1 MKLDLTRKKTNKIH
15 YKRKKQDPQPNRAIA
30 YQAWLGHHSPS
41 YCRLRGRFAMAG
53 SCAQGPELR
62 GSLDVM
68 FIEAAKPKFARLK

>member
-1 MKLDLTRKKTNKIH
+1 MPWKNDVE
-15 YKRKKQDPQPNRAIA
+15 A

-41 YCRLRGRFAMAG
+41 YCRLMVRLAMAG